1 MICGVFVGVLAL
13 CGVMYVWLRP
23 ESVAEPRPSPHPPAR
38 PVRVRASAR
47 SGALPPSRLPPEV
60 VTEAVRHVCGL
71 EPSTADRY
79 ERRNVALRS
88 VARIRDLPPGDV
100 VALSEY
106 VVSTGGSLRV
116 EREAALRND
125 VLNLLTHQ
133 EPIPE
138 GLTDLLIAMVESVC
152 SFPTPHEMGSK
163 RGLSPSGPG
172 LWQNNA
178 GLVSACSAW

>member
-1 MICGVFVGVLAL
+1 MAWYAF
-13 CGVMYVWLRP
+13 RP
-23 ESVAEPRPSPHPPAR
+23 WQGDVPPPPPPPVARS
-38 PVRVRASAR
+38 VRVQASVR
-47 SGALPPSRLPPEV
+47 SGALPPSRMPSEAV
-60 VTEAVRHVCGL
+60 SEAVRHVCGL

-79 ERRNVALRS
+79 ERRNDALRA
-88 VARIRDLPPGDV
+88 VARIRDLPSGDV

-106 VVSTGGSLRV
+106 VASTGGSLRV

-138 GLTDLLIAMVESVC
+138 GLADLLIAMVESVC